1 LEGEKRKEIKL
12 SGKMLGGTAAELEVR
27 TLALQNLYEII
38 KIGCVL
44 RFQVDEIIWQ
54 KNMNKFETSLSC
66 H

>member
-1 LEGEKRKEIKL
+1 
-12 SGKMLGGTAAELEVR
+12 MLGGTAAELEVR